1 MPGHV
6 GLAANQAFYWG
17 LPLITEEGH
26 HPPEIQY
33 LKDGENGF
41 MVPENDLAAFEERMP
56 VPVGQR
62 ECSSEFSKN
71 AREGDHARRFH

>member
-1 MPGHV
+1 MISKSKQISEVFKASDVFVMPGHV

-33 LKDGENGF
+33 LKDGANGF
-41 MVPENDLAAFEERMP
+41 IVPENDLSAFTERMLFL
-56 VPVGQR
+56 Q
-62 ECSSEFSKN
+62 
-71 AREGDHARRFH
+71 